1 MILSLHG
8 SAPKNTT
15 TLQSKTPSAHTY
27 RLLVF
32 KEHSPK
38 PQNPKPL
45 RPRRF
50 RVAASAAQKRDY
62 VVRFAFRQQVF
73 YRIVTNFI
81 SQPPGPSIPC
91 ERRPAWLS
99 SYRNRTANPQLP
111 ASLRLIQKRRGRILV
126 GASELRKGF
135 VKRIL
140 KARRK
145 RLSGMRYRGLN
156 SYRITVAR
164 LTR

>member
-1 MILSLHG
+1 LILSLHG

-38 PQNPKPL
+38 PQNLKPL

-62 VVRFAFRQQVF
+62 EESFSPCQQV
-73 YRIVTNFI
+73 
-81 SQPPGPSIPC
+81 C
-91 ERRPAWLS
+91 ERLLS
-99 SYRNRTANPQLP
+99 NLP
-111 ASLRLIQKRRGRILV
+111 TLEAACFFDGPRCETRRRIIGD
-126 GASELRKGF
+126 GAHQGKDIFKLF
-135 VKRIL
+135 
-140 KARRK
+140 
-145 RLSGMRYRGLN
+145 SGM
-156 SYRITVAR
+156 S
-164 LTR
+164 

>member
-1 MILSLHG
+1 MSGASRFVH
-8 SAPKNTT
+8 K
-15 TLQSKTPSAHTY
+15 
-27 RLLVF
+27 VF
-32 KEHSPK
+32 F
-38 PQNPKPL
+38 L
-45 RPRRF
+45 
-50 RVAASAAQKRDY
+50 
-62 VVRFAFRQQVF
+62 
-73 YRIVTNFI
+73 IVTNFI

-145 RLSGMRYRGLN
+145 RLSGMRYRALN
-156 SYRITVAR
+156 SYRITVAH
-164 LTR
+164 LTRQSRHACTAPEISPTEAIGLPA

>member
-38 PQNPKPL
+38 PQHPL
-45 RPRRF
+45 PPDPAAFASLLLQHRNEIMSCASRF
-50 RVAASAAQKRDY
+50 VN
-62 VVRFAFRQQVF
+62 RFF
-73 YRIVTNFI
+73 YRIVTSFI

-91 ERRPAWLS
+91 EGRPAWLS

-126 GASELRKGF
+126 GASGLRKGF
-135 VKRIL
+135 VKRML

-145 RLSGMRYRGLN
+145 RLPS
-156 SYRITVAR
+156 
-164 LTR
+164 